1 MTESRSI
8 GIMAD
13 SHGMPDTITGAVG
26 LFRRENCRRI
36 YHLGDICDS
45 AHPET
50 ADSCAGILRANNV
63 TAVKGNN
70 DHAISANPPGKNIS
84 KETIG
89 YLSALPLVA
98 EYGEALFTHSLPF
111 AEKLGLS
118 CMIRGMGKNEA
129 AFFFKEQP
137 GKILFRGHG
146 HSPEIISKE
155 DGGIAVRSILPGE
168 NTELAGRFP
177 CIITCGSLAEGFCMI
192 WKPGEKC
199 VKCYLI

>member
-1 MTESRSI
+1 
-8 GIMAD
+8 MAD
-13 SHGMPDTITGAVG
+13 SHGKPDTIAAAVD
-26 LFRRENCRRI
+26 LFKSKACLYM

-45 AHPET
+45 GYPET
-50 ADSCAGILRANNV
+50 VESCVSILTANNV

-70 DHAISANPPGKNIS
+70 DHAISTNHPGGKIS

-129 AFFFKEQP
+129 TFFFKEHP

-155 DGGIAVRSILPGE
+155 GGKIAVRRILPGD
-168 NTELAGRFP
+168 NTDLAGRFP
-177 CIITCGSLAEGFCMI
+177 CIITCGSLTEGFCMI
-192 WKPGEKC
+192 WKPDEKS
-199 VKCYLI
+199 VKCYSI

>member
-1 MTESRSI
+1 
-8 GIMAD
+8 MAD
-13 SHGMPDTITGAVG
+13 SHGIPDTITGAVE
-26 LFRRENCRRI
+26 LFRREDCRLI
-36 YHLGDICDS
+36 YHLGDVCDS
-45 AHPET
+45 DHPET
-50 ADSCAGILRANNV
+50 ADLCAGILRANNI

-70 DHAISANPPGKNIS
+70 DHAISGNHTGGKVS
-84 KETIG
+84 QETTA

-98 EYGEALFTHSLPF
+98 GYGEAIFTHSLPF

-129 AFFFKEQP
+129 AVFFKEHP

-146 HSPEIISKE
+146 HSPEIMSNESGRIV
-155 DGGIAVRSILPGE
+155 VRSLLPGE
-168 NTELAGRFP
+168 NTELSGKLP

-199 VKCYLI
+199 VKCYSI